1 MAIESLKLN
10 SAPSALFASD
20 GDERNDV
27 IAGGRLLLAEE
38 HGKMAKKFRP
48 NETYE
53 PRMSEDV
60 YRKTNENLTHRTL
73 MFCAKVAAAQSGKNA
88 PENYAAFLSHQ
99 REYMSDPNF
108 LRCLSGIVK
117 EVISPLLPYTTSN
130 ALGELAFVDKVAIG
144 QTYEVT
150 VKSND
155 IFMFQDSSWGAS
167 RSVPKNYLYDGNV
180 TINPQ
185 PRSAAVKVKWYQ
197 LVGNQNG
204 GADIGR
210 YYMALAGGLNN
221 KILALWNA
229 AMTAATSSA
238 KIPAYLKKT
247 GYTTPNWISLAKAVS
262 QANGVDRTRIIAYGD
277 WLALSKVLPEGTTQ
291 DAALTYQLGREWFAK
306 GYLGT
311 AMGVPMVELTNAY
324 AAGTVNLDSATE
336 MLPTNT
342 IYMVANAGDQYA
354 PVYIIYEDDPIV
366 LEMTPDRT
374 GDASIDVNMT
384 ASVAAEPVLA
394 GKMGVMSSI
403 A

>member
-27 IAGGRLLLAEE
+27 IAGGRLLLADE

-185 PRSAAVKVKWYQ
+185 PRSAAVKVK
-197 LVGNQNG
+197 
-204 GADIGR
+204 
-210 YYMALAGGLNN
+210 
-221 KILALWNA
+221 
-229 AMTAATSSA
+229 
-238 KIPAYLKKT
+238 
-247 GYTTPNWISLAKAVS
+247 
-262 QANGVDRTRIIAYGD
+262 
-277 WLALSKVLPEGTTQ
+277 
-291 DAALTYQLGREWFAK
+291 
-306 GYLGT
+306 
-311 AMGVPMVELTNAY
+311 
-324 AAGTVNLDSATE
+324 
-336 MLPTNT
+336 
-342 IYMVANAGDQYA
+342 
-354 PVYIIYEDDPIV
+354 
-366 LEMTPDRT
+366 
-374 GDASIDVNMT
+374 
-384 ASVAAEPVLA
+384 
-394 GKMGVMSSI
+394 
-403 A
+403 